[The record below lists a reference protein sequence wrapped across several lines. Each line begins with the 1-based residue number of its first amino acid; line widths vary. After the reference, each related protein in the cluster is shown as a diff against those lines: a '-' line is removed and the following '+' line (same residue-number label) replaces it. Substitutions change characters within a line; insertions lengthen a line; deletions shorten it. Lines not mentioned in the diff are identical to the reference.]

1 RRLEGVEGDDDE
13 VDGQDPVLLER
24 VHIGGSVPP
33 RQDAPMDL
41 RVERLDAAVEHLG
54 EAGDL
59 GTVTAAD
66 AGFPYPRRGAARS
79 GNAEAAVDE
88 VHGGAEDPDAVRERL
103 ALGGE
108 AGERGQE

>member
-1 RRLEGVEGDDDE
+1 VVLRRGADHRGTADIDLLERLGERDAGPRHRRLEGVEGDDDE

-54 EAGDL
+54 EAGDV
-59 GTVTAAD
+59 GNVTDGD
-66 AGFPYPRRGAARS
+66 AGFP
-79 GNAEAAVDE
+79 
-88 VHGGAEDPDAVRERL
+88 
-103 ALGGE
+103 
-108 AGERGQE
+108 